1 MKKLFSLMTA
11 MILCIGAI
19 HAADTKIY
27 CKVAQAWWKA
37 DGAAV
42 AAYAWSGEGETAVK
56 NAEWPGARMTP
67 VEEKADLWEISLD
80 LDTYENVIFVR
91 VSGEGELQN
100 WGAQTADLKLPKDD
114 KVLYTITSET
124 AAWAG
129 EGKKVEG
136 AWSKLDDEEGGEEDP
151 KDPTV
156 VVKSSLDEWASEFEF
171 ILAEDKKSAS
181 LSLPTIPMGDI
192 NFKLIVNGEWR
203 SNGRE
208 FSRKRPG
215 AAGITGNLDA
225 NMVLKADAAGKYT
238 LTWTF
243 ANDSLGIEF
252 PEKGEE
258 DAPSVSAKGSWDE
271 WTNELPFVLSADKA
285 SASLTAPLHA
295 GTYDFKLIVNGEWR
309 SNGMQFS
316 RDKVGAANIKDN
328 NEEDMKVV
336 ADVEGNYTVTW
347 TFANDS
353 LGIKFP
359 DKPVDPEAAKF
370 YVTGDSAFVVD
381 ALAGLDKKWAPD
393 AIKTTDYRL
402 TLTLK
407 GGQDYKIK
415 VTLDGTWNTAK
426 GYSELSNPAKGLS
439 TDEDNNICFKLE
451 GEGLQDIVIE
461 YGEDAVFNVAGKF
474 YIEPVDPD
482 APKFYIAGT
491 MTDWEKNKIAVN
503 EDQYLLDLE
512 AGDHKLKIIVGENWI
527 GYKKLSVVT
536 KGLSTDDD
544 DNICFT
550 LAEAGKVKVTY
561 NGADFI
567 VDGNF
572 YVKPDDP
579 EAAKFYITGSK
590 ELVGEEK
597 AWKADAIAVSADSYT
612 FEKLPVGDYK
622 LKITLKGAWEPASD
636 VLGFDALTEVAEGL
650 SKDEDGN
657 ICFTLAEESDVKVSY
672 FMADGKQV
680 FKLEGKFYTE
690 PGVVS
695 FYITGDSAFVV
706 DAGLSAD
713 KQWAPNAIPVI
724 DDDNMV
730 FKLKGNQDYRVKITL
745 DGTWETAKNFNDLT
759 EVWKGVKDVD
769 GENHNIGF
777 KLTEDADVMIKYNE
791 HDFKLESAKFYEESV
806 EPETAKFYITGS
818 KELVGEEKAWKADA
832 IAVSADSYTFEK
844 LPVGDYKLKITLK
857 GAWEPASDVLGF
869 DALTEVAEG
878 LSKDEDGNICFTLA
892 EASDV
897 TVTYGLGGAGSV
909 VFKLEG
915 NFYVEPVVIDAKF
928 YITGDAALVGEEK
941 AWKPNAI
948 AVSEDSYTFKALAVG
963 EYKMK
968 ITVDGTWATAKG
980 YDDLSNPDENI
991 KKDGDG
997 NIVFYLAEAGDVTV
1011 TYAEDVLTLD
1021 GKFGE
1026 KAVEPDVKFYIAGSM
1041 TDWET
1046 NKIAVKD
1053 DRYLLN
1059 LEAGDYKLKV
1069 ITIADEWKG
1078 YDDLTEKPEG
1088 VTKDADGNICFTLA
1102 EAGQVILMYTSDIFT
1117 LSGNFYV
1124 KPEDELSVSAKGAWD
1139 EWGLELNFEVSEDK
1153 KSAVLN
1159 IPLLKGEYEFKLIV
1173 NGDWRSNGYTFHRE
1187 SVGAAGITENAE
1199 ANMVLNADV
1208 DGEYTITWTFEN
1220 DSLGIVFPEKDE
1232 PITDKVILYVVLHI
1246 DWEKVFAYAWS
1257 EEGEKNAEWPGVELK
1272 KFIAGE
1278 KPVPSRVRAALQAED
1293 EVVYMYECPKE
1304 LANVIFNNGI
1314 VGEGAEQTSDLTW
1327 EEEKPVFVIDS
1338 EKNDQGKYNGEWTA
1352 ETPTDLNIVTDDT
1365 KAVKVLYNGDLY
1377 ILRAGKVYN
1386 FQGQLVK

>member
-27 CKVAQAWWKA
+27 CKVAQAWWNA

-42 AAYAWSGEGETAVK
+42 AAYAWSGEGESAEK
-56 NAEWPGARMTP
+56 NAEWPGVRMEA
-67 VEEKADLWEISLD
+67 VEGQDDLWSIDLD
-80 LDTYENVIFVR
+80 LTRYKKIIFVR
-91 VSGEGELQN
+91 VNGEGDIAD
-100 WGAQTADLKLPKDD
+100 WGAKTADLDFPEDGMDLYTVTSESAVWGDPGVAGEWSKFTAQEPDPEPKPEVLYYIAGSMTDWETNMIPSTSLRYTLKLKAGDHQL
-114 KVLYTITSET
+114 KVLTLDKEWKGYEDLSVKP
-124 AAWAG
+124 
-129 EGKKVEG
+129 EGVSG
-136 AWSKLDDEEGGEEDP
+136 D
-151 KDPTV
+151 KDGNICFT
-156 VVKSSLDEWASEFEF
+156 
-171 ILAEDKKSAS
+171 LAEDGNVIVSYSEDAFVIDGNFYIKPAEEAKIEIAGSWNKDEADQWILNAMS
-181 LSLPTIPMGDI
+181 ISEDKAVATYDVELKAGDYE
-192 NFKLIVNGEWR
+192 FKLIKDNKWVTKANDGQPYGLHRDW
-203 SNGRE
+203 
-208 FSRKRPG
+208 
-215 AAGITGNLDA
+215 AGVAGVTDDATENLK
-225 NMVLKADAAGKYT
+225 LKADVDGKYIFTFT
-238 LTWTF
+238 L
-243 ANDSLGIEF
+243 
-252 PEKGEE
+252 
-258 DAPSVSAKGSWDE
+258 
-271 WTNELPFVLSADKA
+271 
-285 SASLTAPLHA
+285 
-295 GTYDFKLIVNGEWR
+295 
-309 SNGMQFS
+309 
-316 RDKVGAANIKDN
+316 
-328 NEEDMKVV
+328 
-336 ADVEGNYTVTW
+336 
-347 TFANDS
+347 ANDS

-407 GGQDYKIK
+407 GGQDYKMK

-439 TDEDNNICFKLE
+439 TDADNNICFKLE
-451 GEGLQDIVIE
+451 GEGPQDIVIE

-474 YIEPVDPD
+474 YVEPVDPE

-503 EDQYLLDLE
+503 EDQYLLDLK

-536 KGLSTDDD
+536 KGLSTDED

-572 YVKPDDP
+572 YVKPDEP

-730 FKLKGNQDYRVKITL
+730 FKLKGNQDYKVKITL

-791 HDFKLESAKFYEESV
+791 HDFKLESKKFYEESV
-806 EPETAKFYITGS
+806 EPQTAKFYITGS

-832 IAVSADSYTFEK
+832 IAVSEDSYTFEK
-844 LPVGDYKLKITLK
+844 LPAGDYKLKITLK

-928 YITGDAALVGEEK
+928 YITGDAALVGNEK

-968 ITVDGTWATAKG
+968 ITIDGTWATAKG
-980 YDDLSNPDENI
+980 YDDLTNPDENI

-1011 TYAEDVLTLD
+1011 TYAEGVLTLD

-1041 TDWET
+1041 TDWAT

-1069 ITIADEWKG
+1069 ITIAEEWKG

-1220 DSLGIVFPEKDE
+1220 DSLGIVFPKKDE
-1232 PITDKVILYVVLHI
+1232 PIIDKVILYVVLHI

-1338 EKNDQGKYNGEWTA
+1338 EKNDQGKYDGEWTA

>member
-27 CKVAQAWWKA
+27 CKVAQAWWNA

-42 AAYAWSGEGETAVK
+42 AAYAWSGEGETAVT

-67 VEEKADLWEISLD
+67 VEEKANLWEISLD
-80 LDTYENVIFVR
+80 LDKYENVIFVR

-100 WGAQTADLKLPKDD
+100 WGAQTADLRLPKDD

-129 EGKKVEG
+129 EGQKVEG

-156 VVKSSLDEWASEFEF
+156 VVKSSLDEWASEFPF

-215 AAGITGNLDA
+215 AAGITGNLEA

-271 WTNELPFVLSADKA
+271 WANELPFVLSEDKA

-328 NEEDMKVV
+328 NEENMKVV

-393 AIKTTDYRL
+393 AIKTTDYIL

-407 GGQDYKIK
+407 GGQDYKMK

-426 GYSELSNPAKGLS
+426 GYSDLSNPAKGLS
-439 TDEDNNICFKLE
+439 TDEENNICFKLE
-451 GEGLQDIVIE
+451 GEGPQDIVIE
-461 YGEDAVFNVAGKF
+461 YGEDAVFKVAGKF
-474 YIEPVDPD
+474 YVEPVDPE

-503 EDQYLLDLE
+503 EDQYLLDLG

-527 GYKKLSVVT
+527 GYQKLSVVT
-536 KGLSTDDD
+536 KGLSTDKD

-572 YVKPDDP
+572 YVKPDNP

-597 AWKADAIAVSADSYT
+597 AWKADAIAVSEDSYT
-612 FEKLPVGDYK
+612 FEKLPAGDYQ
-622 LKITLKGAWEPASD
+622 LKVTLKGAWEPVSD

-650 SKDEDGN
+650 SKD
-657 ICFTLAEESDVKVSY
+657 A
-672 FMADGKQV
+672 
-680 FKLEGKFYTE
+680 
-690 PGVVS
+690 
-695 FYITGDSAFVV
+695 
-706 DAGLSAD
+706 
-713 KQWAPNAIPVI
+713 
-724 DDDNMV
+724 
-730 FKLKGNQDYRVKITL
+730 
-745 DGTWETAKNFNDLT
+745 
-759 EVWKGVKDVD
+759 
-769 GENHNIGF
+769 
-777 KLTEDADVMIKYNE
+777 
-791 HDFKLESAKFYEESV
+791 
-806 EPETAKFYITGS
+806 
-818 KELVGEEKAWKADA
+818 
-832 IAVSADSYTFEK
+832 
-844 LPVGDYKLKITLK
+844 
-857 GAWEPASDVLGF
+857 
-869 DALTEVAEG
+869 
-878 LSKDEDGNICFTLA
+878 DGNICFTLA

-948 AVSEDSYTFKALAVG
+948 AVSEDSYTLKALAVG

-968 ITVDGTWATAKG
+968 ITIDGTWATAKG

-997 NIVFYLAEAGDVTV
+997 NIVFYLSEAGDVTV
-1011 TYAEDVLTLD
+1011 TYAEGVLTLD

-1026 KAVEPDVKFYIAGSM
+1026 MAVDPDVKFYIAGSM
-1041 TDWET
+1041 TDWEK

-1053 DRYLLN
+1053 DRYLFN

-1069 ITIADEWKG
+1069 ITIAEEWKG

-1102 EAGQVILMYTSDIFT
+1102 EDGQVILMYTSDIFT

-1220 DSLGIVFPEKDE
+1220 DSLGITFPEKDE

-1293 EVVYMYECPKE
+1293 EVVYIYECPKE

-1338 EKNDQGKYNGEWTA
+1338 EKNDQGKYDGEWTA
-1352 ETPTDLNIVTDDT
+1352 ETPTALNIVTDDT
-1365 KAVKVLYNGDLY
+1365 KAVKVLYNGNLY

>member
-27 CKVAQAWWKA
+27 CKVAQAWWNA

-42 AAYAWSGEGETAVK
+42 AAYAWSGEGESAVK
-56 NAEWPGARMTP
+56 NAAWPGVRMEA
-67 VEEKADLWEISLD
+67 VEGQDDLWSIDLD
-80 LDTYENVIFVR
+80 LTRYKKIIFVR
-91 VSGEGELQN
+91 VNGEGDIAD
-100 WGAQTADLKLPKDD
+100 WGAKTADLDFPEDGMNLYTVTSESAVWGDPGVAGEWSKFTAQEPDPEPKPE
-114 KVLYTITSET
+114 VLYYIAGSMTDWETNMIPSTSMRYT
-124 AAWAG
+124 LKLKAG
-129 EGKKVEG
+129 DHQLKVVTLDKEWKGYEDLSVKPEGVSG
-136 AWSKLDDEEGGEEDP
+136 D
-151 KDPTV
+151 KDGNICFT
-156 VVKSSLDEWASEFEF
+156 
-171 ILAEDKKSAS
+171 LAEDGNVIVSYSEDAFVIDGYFYIKPAEEAKIEIAGSWNKDEADQWILNAMS
-181 LSLPTIPMGDI
+181 ISEDKAVATYDVELKAGDYE
-192 NFKLIVNGEWR
+192 FKLIKDNKWVTKANDGQPYGLHRDW
-203 SNGRE
+203 
-208 FSRKRPG
+208 
-215 AAGITGNLDA
+215 AGVAGVTDDATENLK
-225 NMVLKADAAGKYT
+225 LKADVDGKYIFTFT
-238 LTWTF
+238 L
-243 ANDSLGIEF
+243 ANDSIGITF
-252 PEKGEE
+252 P
-258 DAPSVSAKGSWDE
+258 A
-271 WTNELPFVLSADKA
+271 
-285 SASLTAPLHA
+285 
-295 GTYDFKLIVNGEWR
+295 
-309 SNGMQFS
+309 
-316 RDKVGAANIKDN
+316 
-328 NEEDMKVV
+328 
-336 ADVEGNYTVTW
+336 
-347 TFANDS
+347 
-353 LGIKFP
+353 
-359 DKPVDPEAAKF
+359 KPVDPEAAKF

-393 AIKTTDYRL
+393 AIKTTDYIL

-407 GGQDYKIK
+407 GGQDYKMK

-426 GYSELSNPAKGLS
+426 GYSDLSNPAKGLS

-451 GEGLQDIVIE
+451 GEGPQDIVIE

-474 YIEPVDPD
+474 YVEPVDPE

-512 AGDHKLKIIVGENWI
+512 AGDHKLKIIVGKNWI

-597 AWKADAIAVSADSYT
+597 AWKADAIAVSEDSYT
-612 FEKLPVGDYK
+612 FEKLPAGDYK
-622 LKITLKGAWEPASD
+622 LKVTLKGEWEPASN

-832 IAVSADSYTFEK
+832 IAVSEDSYTFEK
-844 LPVGDYKLKITLK
+844 LPAGDYKLKVTLK
-857 GAWEPASDVLGF
+857 GEWEPASNVLGF

-1011 TYAEDVLTLD
+1011 TYAEGVLTLD

-1026 KAVEPDVKFYIAGSM
+1026 KAVDSDVKFYIAGSM

-1304 LANVIFNNGI
+1304 FANVIFNNGI

-1338 EKNDQGKYNGEWTA
+1338 EKNDQGKYDGEWTA